1 MDAIGAR
8 SRGQESMHRVNRL
21 LEKAADTVALDS
33 GEKFFEGIAIG
44 RKQILPNGRVSLLVD
59 NLEYPISLC
68 TGWPVYAENHH
79 HVVVDKFAGE
89 FRKLVLLFIIRHGAL
104 YHKWP
109 CRATGACVQS
119 TQRGRGNVHSAS
131 LSYSLSKWPS
141 KMPGPMLLHGP
152 ARSPPPPHDAARR
165 PVAIFKVSD
174 GRERDLRWRRAQPFI
189 GGSGLMT

>member
-8 SRGQESMHRVNRL
+8 SRGQESMHCVNRL
-21 LEKAADTVALDS
+21 LEEAADTVALDS

-44 RKQILPNGRVSLLVD
+44 RKQILPDGRVSLLVD

-109 CRATGACVQS
+109 CRATGACVQFCRIRCQNGL
-119 TQRGRGNVHSAS
+119 QRCLAQCSYTGQRDHHRPHTMRRAGQLPFSKSLTVESATCD
-131 LSYSLSKWPS
+131 
-141 KMPGPMLLHGP
+141 GG
-152 ARSPPPPHDAARR
+152 ARSRSSAVQA
-165 PVAIFKVSD
+165 
-174 GRERDLRWRRAQPFI
+174 
-189 GGSGLMT
+189 